1 QEDDAALQGPAGHHR
16 HPRHGGAVG
25 GRQAGRLSRS
35 EGPALPVATLQRR
48 PTVHRARGQVG
59 AHPGDGPRIHRD
71 PRGQARRSSG
81 AGLLHGRH
89 HRRGTGPGRRD
100 EEAPGL
106 AVKYEL
112 RVVSVERSLF
122 EGDVEFIIAN
132 GADGELGVLA
142 RHAPLMTILKPGP
155 LRIQETIDGPEEL
168 LFVGG
173 GFMEVLPDRV
183 TVLAD
188 VAEHADE
195 ISIEKAEAARRR
207 AQERLAGTLT
217 TAEEV
222 EFQKAL
228 AMAEA
233 RLRLARAR
241 RG

>member
-1 QEDDAALQGPAGHHR
+1 M
-16 HPRHGGAVG
+16 
-25 GRQAGRLSRS
+25 
-35 EGPALPVATLQRR
+35 
-48 PTVHRARGQVG
+48 
-59 AHPGDGPRIHRD
+59 
-71 PRGQARRSSG
+71 
-81 AGLLHGRH
+81 
-89 HRRGTGPGRRD
+89 
-100 EEAPGL
+100 
-106 AVKYEL
+106 KYLL

-122 EGDVEFIIAN
+122 EGEVEFIIAK
-132 GADGELGVLA
+132 GADGELGILA

-155 LRIQETIDGPEEL
+155 LRIQETYGGEEQV

-188 VAEHADE
+188 IAEHADE
-195 ISIEKAEAARRR
+195 ISIEKAEEARRR

-222 EFQKAL
+222 EFQNAL
-228 AMAEA
+228 ATAEA

>member
-1 QEDDAALQGPAGHHR
+1 M
-16 HPRHGGAVG
+16 
-25 GRQAGRLSRS
+25 
-35 EGPALPVATLQRR
+35 
-48 PTVHRARGQVG
+48 
-59 AHPGDGPRIHRD
+59 
-71 PRGQARRSSG
+71 
-81 AGLLHGRH
+81 
-89 HRRGTGPGRRD
+89 
-100 EEAPGL
+100 
-106 AVKYEL
+106 KYEL

-122 EGDVEFIIAN
+122 EGEVEFIIAN

-155 LRIQETIDGPEEL
+155 LRIQKVYGGEEEI

-217 TAEEV
+217 TSEEI
-222 EFQKAL
+222 EFQNEL
-228 AMAEA
+228 ATAEA

>member
-1 QEDDAALQGPAGHHR
+1 M
-16 HPRHGGAVG
+16 
-25 GRQAGRLSRS
+25 
-35 EGPALPVATLQRR
+35 
-48 PTVHRARGQVG
+48 
-59 AHPGDGPRIHRD
+59 
-71 PRGQARRSSG
+71 
-81 AGLLHGRH
+81 
-89 HRRGTGPGRRD
+89 
-100 EEAPGL
+100 
-106 AVKYEL
+106 KYEL

-122 EGDVEFIIAN
+122 EGEVEFIIAN

-155 LRIQETIDGPEEL
+155 LRLQKVYGGEEEV

-217 TAEEV
+217 TSEEI
-222 EFQKAL
+222 EFQNEL
-228 AMAEA
+228 ATAEA

>member
-1 QEDDAALQGPAGHHR
+1 
-16 HPRHGGAVG
+16 
-25 GRQAGRLSRS
+25 
-35 EGPALPVATLQRR
+35 
-48 PTVHRARGQVG
+48 
-59 AHPGDGPRIHRD
+59 
-71 PRGQARRSSG
+71 
-81 AGLLHGRH
+81 
-89 HRRGTGPGRRD
+89 
-100 EEAPGL
+100 
-106 AVKYEL
+106 VKYPL

-155 LRIQETIDGPEEL
+155 LRIQETYGGEEQL

-173 GFMEVLPDRV
+173 GFLEVLPDRV

-195 ISIEKAEAARRR
+195 ISIEKAEEARRR

-217 TAEEV
+217 TAEET
-222 EFQKAL
+222 EFQNAL

-233 RLRLARAR
+233 RLRLARMR
-241 RG
+241 R